1 MHICKKSS
9 IFAPD
14 FNFIYM
20 KKLFSIVFLMC
31 FALGMMAETV
41 FTFTTESDMNQTKDG
56 ITVVLAKGSGGT
68 APVAQTDWET
78 QQPEMRLYVGNTI
91 TVSSESALTD
101 IQLVFAK
108 SSSNKDYTEL
118 NANPATLT
126 PGGASTS
133 KTDWKVDT
141 WKGSATQV
149 VFTLIEPGK
158 QRQIK
163 QIVIGGEPID
173 IDPVEDV
180 LPTAEDLVA
189 DYVYAE
195 PTLVQV
201 PDTTIFGK
209 EYAFICNNILVHCSE
224 GSIVRALGEE
234 DAYFGCRENQQLTF
248 TATQPMARIEINGNV
263 RKLFSASSDKG
274 VIWYASDPE
283 QETAADPV
291 LKVSEI
297 NAKEVTINCDK
308 NLSCYGIRVYFEDA
322 TEAVERTSAL
332 PSAVKIVRNGQLL
345 ILRNDRVYTVN
356 GSEVQ

>member
-14 FNFIYM
+14 LNFIYM
-20 KKLFSIVFLMC
+20 KKLFSIVLLVC
-31 FALGMMAETV
+31 FALGMYAETV
-41 FTFTTESDMNQTKDG
+41 FTFTTASDMNQTKDG
-56 ITVVLAKGSGGT
+56 ITVVIATGSGST
-68 APVAQTDWET
+68 APAVKTDYET
-78 QQPEMRLYVGNTI
+78 QKPEMRLYSGNTI

-101 IQLVFAK
+101 IQMVFAK
-108 SSSNKDYTEL
+108 SSASNKNYAGLST
-118 NANPATLT
+118 NAGKLED
-126 PGGASTS
+126 GGTSTS
-133 KTDWKVDT
+133 KTDWKTDHWT
-141 WKGSATQV
+141 GEATSV
-149 VFTLIEPGK
+149 VFTLTGSG

-189 DYVYAE
+189 DYTYAE

-201 PDTTIFGK
+201 PDTQIFKK
-209 EYAFICNNILVHCSE
+209 EYAFISNNILVHCTK
-224 GSIVRALGEE
+224 GSIVFASE
-234 DAYFGCRENQQLTF
+234 DEATYFGCNAGEQLTF

-308 NLSCYGIRVYFEDA
+308 NLSCYGMQVYFEDA
-322 TEAVERTSAL
+322 TEAIERTSAL
-332 PSAVKIVRNGQLL
+332 PSASKILRNGQLL

>member
-1 MHICKKSS
+1 
-9 IFAPD
+9 
-14 FNFIYM
+14 M
-20 KKLFSIVFLMC
+20 KRLVSIVAWMSFV
-31 FALGMMAETV
+31 LGMHAETV

-91 TVSSESALTD
+91 TVSSETALTD
-101 IQLVFAK
+101 IQMVFAK
-108 SSSNKDYTEL
+108 SSRDDKPYTDL
-118 NANPATLT
+118 NASTGKLET
-126 PGGASTS
+126 GGTSES

-141 WKGSATQV
+141 WTGSATQV

-189 DYVYAE
+189 DYMYAE
-195 PTLVQV
+195 PTLAQV

-209 EYAFICNNILVHCSE
+209 EYAFISNNILVHCSE
-224 GSIVRALGEE
+224 GSIVRAMDEE
-234 DAYFGCRENQQLTF
+234 AAYFGCRADHRLTI

-308 NLSCYGIRVYFEDA
+308 NLSCYGMQVYFEDA
-322 TEAVERTSAL
+322 TEAVERTSTL
-332 PSAVKIVRNGQLL
+332 PSASKILRNGQLL

>member
-1 MHICKKSS
+1 
-9 IFAPD
+9 
-14 FNFIYM
+14 
-20 KKLFSIVFLMC
+20 MC

-41 FTFTTESDMNQTKDG
+41 FTFTTSSDMNQTKDG

-68 APVAQTDWET
+68 APVAKTDWET

-101 IQLVFAK
+101 IQMVFAK
-108 SSSNKDYTEL
+108 SSASNNNYAGL
-118 NANPATLT
+118 SANPGKLED
-126 PGGASTS
+126 GGTSTS
-133 KTDWKVDT
+133 KTDWKTDHWT
-141 WKGSATQV
+141 GEATSV
-149 VFTLIEPGK
+149 VFTLTESG

-189 DYVYAE
+189 DYMYAE

-209 EYAFICNNILVHCSE
+209 EYAFISNNILVHCSE

-274 VIWYASDPE
+274 EIWYASDPE

-297 NAKEVTINCDK
+297 NAKEVTVTCDK
-308 NLSCYGIRVYFEDA
+308 NLSCYGIWVYFEDA

-332 PSAVKIVRNGQLL
+332 PSASKILRNGQLL